1 MIIYADTGFLVSLY
15 GQDAN
20 SAAAIAVI
28 QGKPVFILTPLGEA
42 EFINAAELRVFRKQ
56 WTRQEAQAAH
66 ANFLHDQGAGV
77 FQMESFSSEVWQ
89 TALTLSRRHTAKLG
103 IRTLDLLHVAAVKV
117 LKPDAFYTFD
127 RRQRNLA
134 KAERLPV
141 MPA

>member
-1 MIIYADTGFLVSLY
+1 LIVYADTGFLISLY

-20 SAAAIAVI
+20 SPAAVAVT

-42 EFINAAELRVFRKQ
+42 EFINGLELRVFRKQ
-56 WTRQEAQAAH
+56 WMRQEARAAL
-66 ANFLHDQGAGV
+66 ADFLHDQGAGV
-77 FQMESFSSEVWQ
+77 FQKESFNSDVWQ

-117 LKPDAFYTFD
+117 FNPDAFYTFD

-134 KAERLPV
+134 KAERLRV
-141 MPA
+141 EPA